1 MLTRGS
7 KTTAEKVARES
18 ESGPDM
24 GSPDRRES
32 IPPVTDMQVRAQ
44 FPKQLSQPHTM
55 LMSHMKFVAVQ
66 GNVRNVTHRLHST
79 GQRAQSIVA
88 EHFSCSL

>member
-7 KTTAEKVARES
+7 KTAAEKVVRES

-44 FPKQLSQPHTM
+44 FTFTTTLAADTALGM
-55 LMSHMKFVAVQ
+55 
-66 GNVRNVTHRLHST
+66 R
-79 GQRAQSIVA
+79 
-88 EHFSCSL
+88 SL

>member
-7 KTTAEKVARES
+7 KTAAEKVVRES

-44 FPKQLSQPHTM
+44 FTFTTTLTADTALGM
-55 LMSHMKFVAVQ
+55 
-66 GNVRNVTHRLHST
+66 R
-79 GQRAQSIVA
+79 
-88 EHFSCSL
+88 SL